1 MKYTA
6 KDYHIW
12 KHKASNKAIGK
23 VVEINNN
30 DSISNY
36 EEVELPDSLKRMVDA
51 IRKWKADW
59 RNATLEEKEE

>member
-23 VVEINNN
+23 IVEIKGNDNINN
-30 DSISNY
+30 Y
-36 EEVELPDSLKRMVDA
+36 KEVELPEPLKQMVDV
-51 IRKWKADW
+51 IRKWRAKKA
-59 RNATLEEKEE
+59 NA

>member
-1 MKYTA
+1 MKHTA
-6 KDYHIW
+6 KEYHIW

-36 EEVELPDSLKRMVDA
+36 EEVELPDSFKRLADA
-51 IRKWKADW
+51 IRMWRATKA
-59 RNATLEEKEE
+59 K

>member
-6 KDYHIW
+6 KEYHIW

-23 VVEINNN
+23 VVEIDNN

-36 EEVELPDSLKRMVDA
+36 EEVELPEPLKQMVDI
-51 IRKWKADW
+51 IRKWKAKKQ
-59 RNATLEEKEE
+59 TPSI

>member
-6 KDYHIW
+6 KEYHIW

-23 VVEINNN
+23 VVEINDT

-36 EEVELPDSLKRMVDA
+36 EEVELPDSLKRVVDI
-51 IRKWKADW
+51 IRKWKAKKA
-59 RNATLEEKEE
+59 NL